1 MTCLTIL
8 DRMLE
13 AELDELDGRGDSA
26 LAGHIRECAR
36 CRAVAKQ
43 LRLNTARLGD
53 VIQQARPSR
62 PSVRAARR
70 AGGRRAGR
78 VGVLGVA
85 AALTLMAVRAWHK
98 TGTPS
103 AASVERTPTTIYAAV
118 DTADTASASRHTAG
132 ERQDGSRVASA
143 SRPTTPGRRVS
154 GSSVT
159 TTTTPPPVRVVPVSL
174 RPLTPVAA
182 VEAVRL
188 DVTPAAPPL
197 GSEVQADPPP
207 GRRATI
213 MRTPSPSVTVVWLSE
228 SPSPGTQP

>member
-1 MTCLTIL
+1 MTCLTML

-26 LAGHIRECAR
+26 LAGHVRECAR

-43 LRLNTARLGD
+43 LRLDTTHLGD
-53 VIQQARPSR
+53 VVQEARPSR
-62 PSVRAARR
+62 PLVRPARR
-70 AGGRRAGR
+70 AGGPRAGH
-78 VGVLGVA
+78 VGAWAVA
-85 AALTLMAVRAWHK
+85 AALALMAVRAWRR
-98 TGTPS
+98 TETPS
-103 AASVERTPTTIYAAV
+103 AAAVGRTPNAAHA
-118 DTADTASASRHTAG
+118 TAASASASRHTAG
-132 ERQDGSRVASA
+132 ERYDSPRVAST
-143 SRPTTPGRRVS
+143 SRRPTATGRRDS
-154 GSSVT
+154 GSPVT
-159 TTTTPPPVRVVPVSL
+159 ATTAPTVRVVPVSL

-197 GSEVQADPPP
+197 GAEVQADPPP